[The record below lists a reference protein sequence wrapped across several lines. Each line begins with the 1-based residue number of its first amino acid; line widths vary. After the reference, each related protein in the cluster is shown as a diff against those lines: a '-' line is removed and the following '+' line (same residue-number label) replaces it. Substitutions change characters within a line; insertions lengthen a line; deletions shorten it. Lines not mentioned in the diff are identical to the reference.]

1 MPKHCNT
8 ARRKNKIEIGIDK
21 NFFLFYHESHM
32 IQKAKSA
39 FDKFGSLIVPA
50 LYLGSVYIVGA
61 QQTVK
66 VQEGA
71 GGLGFAIPDLSL
83 LLTFLIRVFFAIAGL
98 AALLY
103 LLLGALAWITSGGSK
118 EGVDKARDKI
128 EAAIIGLI
136 VIVAVLS
143 LMWTMEQVV
152 FNKSLCFGI
161 SCNLTLPVL
170 LK

>member
-1 MPKHCNT
+1 MLPKHCNT
-8 ARRKNKIEIGIDK
+8 VRRKNKIGIDK
-21 NFFLFYHESHM
+21 NFFLLYDKSHM
-32 IQKAKSA
+32 IQKVKSA
-39 FDKFGSLIVPA
+39 FDKFGSFVVSA
-50 LYLGSVYIVGA
+50 LYLGSAYMVGA

-71 GGLGFAIPDLSL
+71 GGLGFNIPDLST

-98 AALLY
+98 ASLLY
-103 LLLGALAWITSGGSK
+103 LLLGALAWVTSGGSK

-136 VIVAVLS
+136 VIVAVLA
-143 LMWTMEQVV
+143 LMWTMEKVV
-152 FNKSLCFGI
+152 FSEKLCFGI
-161 SCNLTLPVL
+161 SCPLTLPTL